1 VSGVFEVLNSRI
13 ERLWKKYGLLLE
25 LIEIVLTLM
34 ASAIFFIFAIDG
46 IIGFNELLNNYD
58 LSAEYKVIT
67 LAGMV
72 MSLNLIFL
80 AYFFAFSVLIPWL
93 KEVYRRRLGP

>member
-1 VSGVFEVLNSRI
+1 VFEVLNSKI
-13 ERLWKKYGLLLE
+13 EEFWRKYGLLLE

-46 IIGFNELLNNYD
+46 IIGFNELLNYD